1 MDENFSTHEC
11 RKFCRRPGIR
21 VPPNVAKMV
30 SRVTTIAPRISLISR
45 CTIFARDIKI
55 SHTIF
60 AMPWALLATFLAA
73 GGSPRLLQL
82 ALIVLCMIFARTVAM
97 ASNRLLDAQLDA
109 KNSRTANR
117 AIPSGKLSRAFYLT
131 ILSACGFAFIA
142 STSFFWFAY
151 RNIWPVALAVP
162 VLIFLAAYP
171 LLKRFTRFCHYYLG
185 VALALAPICAWLAI
199 RGQLA
204 LEPLLMFAAVL
215 FWTAGFDIIY
225 ACQDYQSD
233 LQTGVFSIPAKVGIA
248 NALWIARLTHFVS
261 FTAMI
266 LLGLYSPQL
275 RSLYFLGVACAGV
288 LLIVEHSLVKPN
300 DLSKVGLAFF
310 TMNGIISVLLG
321 SLGIADIFF
330 HRR

>member
-1 MDENFSTHEC
+1 
-11 RKFCRRPGIR
+11 
-21 VPPNVAKMV
+21 VADV
-30 SRVTTIAPRISLISR
+30 VCIVTTTAPEISFTSR
-45 CTIFARDIKI
+45 CAIFARDIKI

-109 KNSRTANR
+109 KNSRTASR
-117 AIPSGKLSRAFYLT
+117 AIPSGKLSRAFYFT

-142 STSFFWFAY
+142 STSIFWFVY
-151 RNIWPVALAVP
+151 QNIWPIALAVP
-162 VLIFLAAYP
+162 VLVFLAAYP

-185 VALALAPICAWLAI
+185 AALALAPVCAWLAI
-199 RGQLA
+199 RGNLA
-204 LEPLLMFAAVL
+204 VEPLLMFAAVL

-233 LQTGVFSIPAKVGIA
+233 LQIGVFSIPAKVGIP
-248 NALWIARLTHFVS
+248 NALWIARFTHISS

-266 LLGLYSPQL
+266 LLGLYSTQL
-275 RSLYFLGVACAGV
+275 QTLYSIGVGCAGA
-288 LLIVEHSLVKPN
+288 LLVIEHSLVSAK

-310 TMNGIISVLLG
+310 TMNGIISIILG
-321 SLGIADIFF
+321 SLGIIDVLL
-330 HRR
+330 H